1 MDEGSKSHGCNKST
15 DRGSWPGVV
24 AHIGVG
30 VLVAI
35 NVEDGQNVKI
45 HLGEQAGHL
54 RVAAE
59 GVQSLSGVGKGVIN
73 SRKPVTLLH
82 DSPSP
87 L

>member
-1 MDEGSKSHGCNKST
+1 MQQINRQREL
-15 DRGSWPGVV
+15 PGPGT
-24 AHIGVG
+24 HIGVG

-35 NVEDGQNVKI
+35 DVEDGQNVEI

-59 GVQSLSGVGKGVIN
+59 GVQSLRRKVGKGIID
-73 SRKPVTLLH
+73 SHKPVMLLRG
-82 DSPSP
+82 SPSP